1 MINNNKISVV
11 IPAYNEEKLIAKT
24 INTMPEEADY
34 LIVINDNS
42 KDGTLEIVQ
51 ELASKNKKLY

>member
-42 KDGTLEIVQ
+42 KDGTLEIVK